1 MKEKSWTFFVGVRN
15 NIPTISYDRRSV
27 VNAGV
32 FRWSNQLSI
41 PSHNTLV
48 SLRKEVFLLSM
59 ETK

>member
-27 VNAGV
+27 VNARV

>member
-59 ETK
+59 ETE

>member
-41 PSHNTLV
+41 PSHYTLV

>member
-32 FRWSNQLSI
+32 FRWSNELSI